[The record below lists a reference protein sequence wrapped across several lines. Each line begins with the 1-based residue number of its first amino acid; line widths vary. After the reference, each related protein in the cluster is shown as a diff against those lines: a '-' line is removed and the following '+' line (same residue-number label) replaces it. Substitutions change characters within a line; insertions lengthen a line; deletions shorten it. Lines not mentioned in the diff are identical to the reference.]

1 MDVIWFARFYSVTR
15 FMLSRSKVPEMVW
28 DSAFFESL
36 NLVYSAFGVVLLVVP
51 EPETHLKNTKY
62 NNLP

>member
-1 MDVIWFARFYSVTR
+1 
-15 FMLSRSKVPEMVW
+15 MLSRSKVPEMVW
-28 DSAFFESL
+28 DSTFFESL